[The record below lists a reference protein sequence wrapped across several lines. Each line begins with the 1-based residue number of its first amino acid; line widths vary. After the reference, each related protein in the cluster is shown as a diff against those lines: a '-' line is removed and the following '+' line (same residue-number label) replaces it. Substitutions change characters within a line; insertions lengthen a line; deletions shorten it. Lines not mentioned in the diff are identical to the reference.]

1 MFYDTPGAT
10 VCTNTTTCLKRT
22 ELVSYYNELVL
33 QLRIAEHLVNT
44 SLSREINETYRI
56 IAEKRQRKIIEL
68 LHKNIL
74 PLLDIV
80 VSVQFQ

>member
-1 MFYDTPGAT
+1 MFYDTLGAT
-10 VCTNTTTCLKRT
+10 VCANTTTCLKRS

-56 IAEKRQRKIIEL
+56 IAERRQRKIKL
-68 LHKNIL
+68 LHENIL

-80 VSVQFQ
+80 VSV